1 MSTANPGGT
10 GFGSFGLPAPRASLL
25 GCSRVALIETAA
37 IVLRCID
44 YGESDRVVTLMARDL
59 GCVGAMARGAR
70 KSQRRFGGG
79 LGLCAVG
86 DAALRERS
94 GSELFTLERFD
105 VTASHPALAV
115 DVTRIA
121 HAAYAAE
128 LVTKLCAPRQAEP
141 AIFDL
146 LRDLLGAIDRHG
158 AVTAWLRVFELSLL
172 DRLGLAP
179 VLDACAVCGREDLSE
194 GEAIDVR
201 WNPERGGVVCRAC
214 GSTGRPMRPV
224 VRLALAR
231 LALAR
236 PALARLAEAEAP
248 VEVIREMPEIAGAM
262 AGRELVDDV
271 AAGCRDAL
279 GEVIAAHLS
288 APLRSLEFLAKIESK
303 VHGVPGA

>member
-1 MSTANPGGT
+1 
-10 GFGSFGLPAPRASLL
+10 
-25 GCSRVALIETAA
+25 VALIETAA
-37 IVLRCID
+37 IILRSID

-79 LGLCAVG
+79 LGLCSVG
-86 DAALRERS
+86 NSALRERS

-128 LVTKLCAPRQAEP
+128 LVTKLCAPRQPEP

-146 LRDLLGAIDRHG
+146 LRDLLAALDQHGAI
-158 AVTAWLRVFELSLL
+158 TAWLRVFELSLL

-179 VLDACAVCGREDLSE
+179 VLEACAVCGRDDLSV
-194 GEAIDVR
+194 GEVIDVR

-224 VRLALAR
+224 VRRELAR
-231 LALAR
+231 LALV
-236 PALARLAEAEAP
+236 RLAEVVPELP
-248 VEVIREMPEIAGAM
+248 RKVPEVAGANLG
-262 AGRELVDDV
+262 AGCGAPLDGV

-279 GEVIAAHLS
+279 AEVIAAHLS
-288 APLRSLEFLAKIESK
+288 APLRSLEFLAKIESAPA
-303 VHGVPGA
+303 GVSRARD